1 MVIGLGRMGAALAA
15 TLLKNEYEVAVWNRT
30 SAKAA
35 PLREA
40 GAIQA
45 DSVAE
50 GIRASDVIVIC
61 VGNYDDA
68 KSVLEDCGDLAG
80 KTLVHLTTAV
90 APETRSMEAWAI
102 QKGALYLDGAI
113 LSFPRDVGTDECC
126 LLMAGSQDA
135 WRVGEPIVRCLGG
148 SSEYMGDNVAG
159 PTAFDAALIV
169 SSLSVT
175 LGMIQGAQI
184 IEKEGLDVGVFVD
197 MLAREITANTGG
209 ELRRQGNAIAR
220 NEFGDTEAALETWA
234 VALSK
239 VINENAER
247 GLNVELPQA
256 ISSLLNRA
264 VKAGYGE
271 EEIAAGTDTPGTP
284 TYCHS
289 RRCPGLPINPW
300 RSSGRSP

>member
-1 MVIGLGRMGAALAA
+1 MQGGLVAKKVTVIGLGRMGAALAA
-15 TLLKNEYEVAVWNRT
+15 VLLENDYEVAVWNRT
-30 SAKAA
+30 AAKAA
-35 PLREA
+35 PLLEA
-40 GAIQA
+40 GATQA

-50 GIRASDVIVIC
+50 GIRASDVIIIC
-61 VGNYDDA
+61 VGNYDDV

-80 KTLVHLTTAV
+80 KTLVNLTTAV
-90 APETRSMEAWAI
+90 APETRSMETWAI

-113 LSFPRDVGTDECC
+113 LAFPREVGMEECC
-126 LLMAGSQDA
+126 LLVAGSQDA
-135 WRVGEPIVRCLGG
+135 WRASEPIVRCLGG
-148 SSEYMGDNVAG
+148 SSEYMGDNIAG

-184 IEKEGLDVGVFVD
+184 IEKEGLDVGVFVGR
-197 MLAREITANTGG
+197 LAREIAADNGG
-209 ELRRQGNAIAR
+209 ELRRQGNAIAH

-239 VINENAER
+239 VIKEHAER

-264 VKAGYGE
+264 VKAGYGK
-271 EEIAAGTDTPGTP
+271 EEIAAVIKVM
-284 TYCHS
+284 
-289 RRCPGLPINPW
+289 RCKPSAEFEQNRPII
-300 RSSGRSP
+300 